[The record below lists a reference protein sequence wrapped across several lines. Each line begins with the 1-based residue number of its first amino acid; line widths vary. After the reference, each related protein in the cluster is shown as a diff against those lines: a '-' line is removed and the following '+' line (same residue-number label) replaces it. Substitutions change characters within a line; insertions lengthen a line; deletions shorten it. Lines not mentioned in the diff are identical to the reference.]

1 MNSETVIPPVL
12 ILRDGLVGLPDVHAL
27 DAVPIAGGA
36 FVELLSRDIPG
47 LGWLATSAED
57 VRGGMTAAL
66 RAAGR
71 IEPEEVLLVLRA
83 RHGDPAIVT
92 ANLAGPLAVTPD
104 GFTRQLVIEDPSCG
118 VRSPM
123 GRLVPQPFESD

>member
-12 ILRDGLVGLPDVHAL
+12 VLRDGLVGLPDVQHL

-47 LGWLATSAED
+47 LGWLVTSAED

-66 RAAGR
+66 RATGR
-71 IEPEEVLLVLRA
+71 IEPDEVLLVILA
-83 RHGDPAIVT
+83 SHGDPAIVT

-104 GFTRQLVIEDPSCG
+104 GFARQLVIEDPSYP

-123 GRLVPQPFESD
+123 SRLAPQPLEVE